1 MVVLHNF
8 SSETILINMIGTNQ
22 LKL

>member
-1 MVVLHNF
+1 MVVLHSF